1 MRKLY
6 FTMVVFMLIGAMIL
20 LSACSLLDGVM
31 RRSDNH
37 GSTPESDN
45 HGSTPEFDAPFITG
59 DLEITLSNDIS
70 AWRLRTRDIS
80 LDGAYAFSIPISVTN
95 VGEGGNGIEHS
106 RVIAFSPD
114 GWSTDIVRAG
124 VNDETNIF
132 SVGPIQPNITKTGYL
147 YILHSGDGE
156 YILEFTN
163 NFKERVELRFD
174 FELNHGLVQEVR
186 TEFGLGET
194 IDFNGLEITFV
205 DDITWGRNIP
215 FSANFIEI
223 YFHLTVMLNNPTN
236 RIAQFPWEF
245 EIFSPEGDQIR
256 NIGEV
261 LMTERLDLAG
271 IRGVTDG
278 GSAIGYLHVKFVG
291 DGEYR
296 IVLRDADFPL
306 GEVWVVIPAHL
317 TDDIVPFSS
326 SFLAQHLTSSQMRS
340 FELAHAVSPKQEWLL
355 AFGAFVPTF
364 NEESVR
370 VFELDI
376 SHSAAPH
383 LLSTSWGVED
393 REGALNQ
400 LARLAEAD
408 GQSPIADDIF
418 RTLILGEGVVSIPES
433 EFWEGARYG
442 TLPEDYQ
449 EGLANVISNAQSRAV
464 RDMLSRI
471 EEFEGISEEMFER
484 VFALQTGIELSAR
497 IERGLDTF
505 EGAFEFLIDFFGF
518 TSEELLQLPTLA
530 AWDYGRVAMF
540 ARYSVAAGFLEEEET
555 WTFLY
560 MAAERAIETY
570 GSWREFTAAYVLGRA
585 IAFGDDSRRWVYVFD
600 FLLNHPMSSFQT
612 IDFFGP

>member
-6 FTMVVFMLIGAMIL
+6 FTTVVLVLIGAMIL

-31 RRSDNH
+31 RRSDNY

-45 HGSTPEFDAPFITG
+45 HGSTPEFDASFIIG
-59 DLEITLSNDIS
+59 DLEITLANDIG
-70 AWRLRTRDIS
+70 AWRLRTRYIN
-80 LDGAYAFSIPISVTN
+80 LDGAYAFSVPISVTN

-106 RVIAFSPD
+106 RIIAFSPD

-132 SVGPIQPNITKTGYL
+132 SVGPIQPNMTKTGYI
-147 YILHSGDGE
+147 YVVYSGDGE
-156 YILEFTN
+156 YILEFTD
-163 NFKERVELRFD
+163 NFGERVELRFD
-174 FELNHGLVQEVR
+174 FELNHGLVQEIR

-205 DDITWGRNIP
+205 DDITWGRNIR
-215 FSANFIEI
+215 FSSNIIEI
-223 YFHLTVMLNNPTN
+223 YFHLPVILNNPTN

-245 EIFSPEGDQIR
+245 EIFSPEGDPIR

-261 LMTERLDLAG
+261 LMTERFDLAL
-271 IRGVTDG
+271 IRGVTPG
-278 GSAIGYLHVKFVG
+278 ESTSGYLHVRFVG

-306 GEVWVVIPAHL
+306 GELWVVIPVHL
-317 TDDIVPFSS
+317 TDDIIPFSS
-326 SFLAQHLTSSQMRS
+326 SFLAQHLTSPQMRS
-340 FELAHAVSPKQEWLL
+340 FELAHAVSPEQEWLL
-355 AFGAFVPTF
+355 AFGAFVPTS

-370 VFELDI
+370 VFELDR

-393 REGALNQ
+393 RESALNQ
-400 LARLAEAD
+400 LARLAEAS
-408 GQSPIADDIF
+408 GQSPLADDIF

-433 EFWEGARYG
+433 EFWEGVRYG

-449 EGLANVISNAQSRAV
+449 EGLANVISNAQSRAAQ
-464 RDMLSRI
+464 DLLSRI
-471 EEFEGISEEMFER
+471 EEFEGISEELFER
-484 VFALQTGIELSAR
+484 VFVLQTGIELSER
-497 IERGLDTF
+497 IERGLDAF
-505 EGAFEFLIDFFGF
+505 EGAFELLTDVFGF

-555 WTFLY
+555 WPFLY
-560 MAAERAIETY
+560 MAAERAIEIY
-570 GSWREFTAAYVLGRA
+570 GSWREFTAAHVLGRA
-585 IAFGDDSRRWVYVFD
+585 IAFGNDSWGWIDVLD